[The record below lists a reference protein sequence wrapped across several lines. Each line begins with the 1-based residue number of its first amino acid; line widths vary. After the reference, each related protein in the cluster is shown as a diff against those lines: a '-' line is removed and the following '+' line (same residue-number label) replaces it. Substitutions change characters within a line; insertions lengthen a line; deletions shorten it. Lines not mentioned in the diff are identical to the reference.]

1 MQNDSFDSPLRLSLG
16 GNLYPLVKPFTNI
29 SPEDQEALNQVQSSL
44 KANNSAANFLNLIN
58 LNQDDL
64 IQLGV
69 KSEQASPENLA
80 RYMRYQESLG
90 HAALESDMQA
100 RYKDLTEGDKPAS
113 HAQAITLIHQEFS
126 EFLQAYDNSQLAA
139 RLEAIGKKPESKG
152 SADAATES
160 PTYSGLTKLS
170 VSQAMKDFSLN
181 LGSVNLT
188 NILNEQRIKNFIDS
202 YSYRLHDDSFMLALP
217 KESLEQER
225 QYIHLNAEEYKH
237 FSKVMA
243 NSFAE
248 DINLLDTTN
257 ISRDDNL
264 IIYPS
269 VPALLDNAGGLLSI
283 SPTENAPKLLLPK
296 RRELNFA
303 GITFVKQGT
312 LILPKVL
319 TEAESPLVN
328 TQEPETLLSRSSI
341 NLARNAFKIYTL
353 ALEAEN
359 PTLNDFTPSS
369 NIAHN
374 LNLGDFAKDALLEL
388 NAKQSQEKEEKTL
401 IADTFKSLQNAS
413 PEDVNARFVTYEN
426 QQGTLPD
433 LYKNLA
439 YNNLFLKSLE
449 MNQINPVQAAEYLT
463 RTIDQTLSG
472 REVVEKTT
480 ILQRIEKIFK
490 VFEAVYLEIFSNA
503 ETISGAALGEGKI
516 KPLMENQGIQEYFR
530 KNQTAGTLTI

>member
-1 MQNDSFDSPLRLSLG
+1 
-16 GNLYPLVKPFTNI
+16 
-29 SPEDQEALNQVQSSL
+29 
-44 KANNSAANFLNLIN
+44 
-58 LNQDDL
+58 
-64 IQLGV
+64 
-69 KSEQASPENLA
+69 
-80 RYMRYQESLG
+80 
-90 HAALESDMQA
+90 
-100 RYKDLTEGDKPAS
+100 
-113 HAQAITLIHQEFS
+113 
-126 EFLQAYDNSQLAA
+126 
-139 RLEAIGKKPESKG
+139 
-152 SADAATES
+152 
-160 PTYSGLTKLS
+160 
-170 VSQAMKDFSLN
+170 
-181 LGSVNLT
+181 
-188 NILNEQRIKNFIDS
+188 
-202 YSYRLHDDSFMLALP
+202 MLALP

-225 QYIHLNAEEYKH
+225 QYIHLNADEYRH

-257 ISRDDNL
+257 ISRDNNL

-269 VPALLDNAGGLLSI
+269 VPALLDNAGGLLST

-296 RRELNFA
+296 SRELNFA
-303 GITFVKQGT
+303 GITFVKPGN
-312 LILPKVL
+312 LILPKAFI
-319 TEAESPLVN
+319 EAKSLLVN

-353 ALEAEN
+353 AIEAEN

-369 NIAHN
+369 NIANN

-401 IADTFKSLQNAS
+401 ITNTFKSLQSAS
-413 PEDVNARFVTYEN
+413 QAEVNARFVTYESEKA
-426 QQGTLPD
+426 TLPG

-463 RTIDQTLSG
+463 RTIDQALSERG
-472 REVVEKTT
+472 DVEKTT
-480 ILQRIEKIFK
+480 MLKTIEKMFK
-490 VFEAVYLEIFSNA
+490 VFETVYLEIFSNA
-503 ETISGAALGEGKI
+503 ATISGDTLDQGKI